1 MSKYD
6 RLDYLTRS
14 EKEKKGYPECIKR
27 VNKDY
32 AKIPEDLIGITIQE
46 FKKYL
51 NIENS
56 EEENKFQYAN
66 NGQTILNEDYFKNGK
81 FLSDKM
87 DKDEKREFLL
97 DYMSYFF
104 GSEIDGKYFED
115 NLQDMFKL
123 RKYELIDEDFDIMIK
138 DYFKK
143 DVINLNDPD
152 DRAKFKNIIFYRY
165 IKCLTDEEIQKQSR
179 IEEESSKNS
188 KNSSIYDN

>member
-14 EKEKKGYPECIKR
+14 EREKKGYPECIKR

>member
-14 EKEKKGYPECIKR
+14 EKENKGYPECIKG
-27 VNKDY
+27 VNKDR
-32 AKIPEDLIGITIQE
+32 AIIPDELEGVTIQE
-46 FKKYL
+46 FKNYL

-56 EEENKFQYAN
+56 EEENKFKYAN
-66 NGQTILNEDYFKNGK
+66 NGQTRINKDYFKEGK
-81 FLSDKM
+81 FLNDKM

-123 RKYELIDEDFDIMIK
+123 RKYELIAEDFDIMIK

-152 DRAKFKNIIFYRY
+152 DRAKFKNILFYKE

-179 IEEESSKNS
+179 IEEENS

>member
-1 MSKYD
+1 
-6 RLDYLTRS
+6 
-14 EKEKKGYPECIKR
+14 
-27 VNKDY
+27 
-32 AKIPEDLIGITIQE
+32 
-46 FKKYL
+46 
-51 NIENS
+51 
-56 EEENKFQYAN
+56 
-66 NGQTILNEDYFKNGK
+66 
-81 FLSDKM
+81 M

-123 RKYELIDEDFDIMIK
+123 RKYELIAEDFDIMIK

-152 DRAKFKNIIFYRY
+152 DRAKFKNILFYKE

-179 IEEESSKNS
+179 IEEENS

>member
-14 EKEKKGYPECIKR
+14 EKENKGYPECIKR
-27 VNKDY
+27 VNKDS
-32 AKIPEDLIGITIQE
+32 AIIPDELEGVTIQE
-46 FKKYL
+46 FKNYL

-56 EEENKFQYAN
+56 EEENKFKYAN
-66 NGQTILNEDYFKNGK
+66 NGQTRINKDYFKEGK
-81 FLSDKM
+81 FLNNKM

-123 RKYELIDEDFDIMIK
+123 RKYELIAEDFDIMIK

-152 DRAKFKNIIFYRY
+152 DRAKFKNILFYKE

-179 IEEESSKNS
+179 IEEENS

>member
-14 EKEKKGYPECIKR
+14 EKENKGYPECIKS
-27 VNKDY
+27 VNKDS
-32 AKIPEDLIGITIQE
+32 AIIPDELEGVTIQE
-46 FKKYL
+46 FKNYL

-56 EEENKFQYAN
+56 EEENKFKYAN
-66 NGQTILNEDYFKNGK
+66 NGQTRINKDYFKEGK
-81 FLSDKM
+81 FLNNKM

-123 RKYELIDEDFDIMIK
+123 RKYELIAEDFDIMIK

-152 DRAKFKNIIFYRY
+152 DRAKFKNILFYKE

-179 IEEESSKNS
+179 IEEENS